1 MHRPE
6 GPINGKT
13 ARMLRKLGTEAEGS
27 PFWVYVIRDPL
38 TGDRRDW
45 TTGAP
50 FYVGQT
56 NNPVRR
62 AQQHMAAA
70 GGTEGEPVQEHR
82 ARVRAILHHSRVPVF
97 ELLEAAPTRVAAL
110 AAETRWV
117 RRLRAEGFAIE
128 TSWAEHQRDEDGATF
143 GDTGVPLGRVWS
155 LTLAEAREDRL
166 GLEIACGV
174 CGMEV
179 ALPLDGLIGRGGPTA
194 KLSAL
199 REALRCPNCGR
210 GDVLHL
216 TPPTA

>member
-1 MHRPE
+1 MHRPD
-6 GPINGKT
+6 GPIDGKI

-27 PFWVYVIRDPL
+27 PFWVYAIRDPL

-45 TTGAP
+45 TTGDP

-62 AQQHMAAA
+62 AKQHLAA
-70 GGTEGEPVQEHR
+70 GGTEDEPDQEHR
-82 ARVRAILHHSRVPVF
+82 ARVQAILHQGRAPVF

-110 AAETRWV
+110 AAEARWV
-117 RRLRAEGFAIE
+117 GRLQAEGFAIG
-128 TSWAEHQRDEDGATF
+128 TSWAEHQRDEDGGTF

-166 GLEIACGV
+166 GLEIACGA

-179 ALPLDGLIGRGGPTA
+179 ELPLGGLVERSGPTT

-210 GDVLHL
+210 GDVLRL